1 MIISLANQK
10 GGVGKTTS
18 CINLAAA
25 LAAKNEKV
33 LIVDLDPQGNTSSGL
48 GFFRDE
54 IKNTSYDL
62 LINGLSA
69 EECICDTGRK
79 NLWICPCNIDLAGA
93 EVELVEKEAREQIL
107 KQSLSPVADRYDEI
121 FIDCPPSLGLLT
133 VNALTASD
141 AVLIPVQAEYYA
153 LEGLSQLLETIAFV
167 KKNTNPQLE
176 IFGALLT
183 MVDSRTQLA
192 KQVSEEVRK
201 FFKDKTF
208 RQEIPR
214 NIRLSEA
221 PSHAK
226 TIFEYERWSKGARAY
241 ANVAKE
247 FLKWKKNFKQDKS
260 SRQINE

>member
-18 CINLAAA
+18 YINLAAA

-48 GFFRDE
+48 GFFRDK

-62 LINGLSA
+62 LINGFPA
-69 EECICDTGRK
+69 EECICDSGRK

-153 LEGLSQLLETIAFV
+153 CLLYTS
-167 KKNTNPQLE
+167 PSPR
-176 IFGALLT
+176 
-183 MVDSRTQLA
+183 DS
-192 KQVSEEVRK
+192 
-201 FFKDKTF
+201 
-208 RQEIPR
+208 
-214 NIRLSEA
+214 
-221 PSHAK
+221 
-226 TIFEYERWSKGARAY
+226 
-241 ANVAKE
+241 
-247 FLKWKKNFKQDKS
+247 
-260 SRQINE
+260 